1 MASWKRRRTG
11 TYHTSTTRWGDAAST
26 LSRDSS
32 AGDEQ
37 HSGVRTLVRR
47 GLFPILYGS
56 LAHHVD
62 LRTHR
67 KRDRRSGG
75 RGDVLPRVFAAEDLT
90 SWGVGAAGEHG
101 ALLTL
106 PLVHTLAER
115 RLHQWLGSDG
125 LCSVVEEE
133 HLREHGRSRP
143 WQRHPDAVDAYSP
156 TRSRPQLGYLKPRLV
171 LLFTQVPTSRR
182 VPR

>member
-1 MASWKRRRTG
+1 MVLWKRRRSG
-11 TYHTSTTRWGDAAST
+11 TYHTLTTRWGDASST

-56 LAHHVD
+56 LTHHVD
-62 LRTHR
+62 LRVGR

-75 RGDVLPRVFAAEDLT
+75 RADVLPRVFAAEDLT
-90 SWGVGAAGEHG
+90 SWGVGAPGQHG
-101 ALLTL
+101 VLLAL
-106 PLVHTLAER
+106 PLLHTLAER
-115 RLHQWLGSDG
+115 RSHHWAVADG
-125 LCSVVEEE
+125 LCGVVEEE

-143 WQRHPDAVDAYSP
+143 GERLPNAVDACST
-156 TRSRPQLGYLKPRLV
+156 TRSRPQLAYLKTRLV
-171 LLFTQVPTSRR
+171 
-182 VPR
+182 